1 MFRCPDRAWYRM
13 ASHGIAVAPGLPRV
27 GSDMLLLN
35 SDKQIEEY
43 LQRFI
48 PACKVRLRHTKCS
61 ITCSSSLQQISTL

>member
-1 MFRCPDRAWYRM
+1 
-13 ASHGIAVAPGLPRV
+13 
-27 GSDMLLLN
+27 MLLLN